1 MTLPEKTRSDHVEW
15 IMNSDF
21 GTVVENGI
29 GSESPMKV
37 QTQKSNSELEPE
49 KVENDQVIEQ
59 NNNSDNQDLTEE
71 IENEQIFEQNNKQ
84 KGKVKSKVKKSN
96 QSKVYKRRLTPQG
109 KGVKEVKQSPKKSTV
124 GKIYQCRICLELFM
138 DGEKMADHMIAQ
150 HVLHDPKNLL
160 E

>member
-21 GTVVENGI
+21 GTVVENDI
-29 GSESPMKV
+29 DSESPMKV

-84 KGKVKSKVKKSN
+84 KRKVKRARFGPGSGQVRARFRPCLYRNVK
-96 QSKVYKRRLTPQG
+96 
-109 KGVKEVKQSPKKSTV
+109 
-124 GKIYQCRICLELFM
+124 
-138 DGEKMADHMIAQ
+138 
-150 HVLHDPKNLL
+150 
-160 E
+160 